1 MSVDIDAW
9 LEQSDTRPI
18 YLVECEI
25 WDVVEEELVTL
36 RFSDMGYITS
46 EDDTPANTYYDARIM
61 QGVVIT
67 KSMWSGSRLA
77 VRSTADFGDVILANA
92 DAGLDS
98 FLDPAAYA
106 WVGRTI
112 TGKVGEKTWSIDDF
126 YTVFSA
132 TITNVQFIGL
142 DKVRIAI
149 AGKKYQLKQ
158 EVVNGTGFEGGNVG
172 ASDVKGDDAVKGKPK
187 MVCLGEVFNIQPEL
201 VNEAGLLYRADED
214 AIQQVVAVYDR
225 AWQLTP
231 STDYTDQASAGGFKL
246 LGAPDGV
253 VTADIKGRK
262 PGGTYIDET
271 EDIIEHLLTG
281 SNLGGFPT
289 STIGS
294 TFGTLGLSA
303 PVGIYISARDMID
316 QSRENMKRTLNDVID
331 QLANG
336 VGCFIAEDQ
345 SGKFQIGR
353 LTLPSG
359 SPVLSLDE
367 TMVAKINLREVT
379 TPAWRVRVAYQR
391 NHTIQETDIDVAGG
405 VTIERRNVI
414 KEPYLLAI
422 AEDETILDAWPF
434 AEEMLVE
441 AWFAEET
448 DAQDEADRLL
458 AMYGTPRQIVEVDC
472 LAKPYAVEIGDV
484 VSLTYPRFNLSG
496 GKDFR
501 VIQKVIDT
509 WRHTSRLVLWG

>member
-1 MSVDIDAW
+1 MSVDIDTW
-9 LEQSDTRPI
+9 LEQPDTRPV
-18 YLVECEI
+18 YLIECAI
-25 WDVVEEELVTL
+25 WDLAEEELVTL
-36 RFSDMGYITS
+36 RFSDVGYTTL
-46 EDDTPANTYYDARIM
+46 EDDTPANSYYDARIM

-77 VRSTADFGDVILANA
+77 VRSTADFGDVILANG
-92 DAGLDS
+92 DGGLDAY
-98 FLDPAAYA
+98 LDPASYA

-112 TGKVGEKTWSIDDF
+112 TGKVGEADWSIDDY
-126 YTVFSA
+126 YTIFTG
-132 TITNVQFIGL
+132 TITNTQFVGVE
-142 DKVRIAI
+142 KVRVAI

-158 EVVNGTGFEGGNVG
+158 DVVNSTGFEGGNVG
-172 ASDVKGDDAVKGKPK
+172 ATDIKGDDAVKGKPK

-201 VNEAGLLYRADED
+201 VNEAGLLYRADEN

-225 AWQLTP
+225 AWTLTP
-231 STDYTDQASAGGFKL
+231 STDYTDQASSGGFKL
-246 LGAPDGV
+246 LGAPDGM
-253 VTADIKGRK
+253 VTADILGRK
-262 PGGTYIDET
+262 PDGVYIDET
-271 EDIIEHLLTG
+271 EDIIEHLLTD
-281 SNLGGFPT
+281 SSLGGFPT

-303 PVGIYISARDMID
+303 PVGIYISAGDMID

-359 SPVLSLDE
+359 SPILSLDE
-367 TMVAKINLREVT
+367 TMVAQIQLREVT
-379 TPAWRVRVAYQR
+379 TPVWRVRVAYQR

-414 KEPYLLAI
+414 KEPYLLAV
-422 AEDETILDAWPF
+422 AEDDTILDAWPF

-441 AWFAEET
+441 AWFADEA

-472 LAKPYAVEIGDV
+472 MTKPYTVEIGDV
-484 VSLTYPRFNLSG
+484 VNLSYPRFNLTS

-501 VIQKVIDT
+501 VIQKVMDT
-509 WRHTSRLVLWG
+509 WRHKSRLVLWG